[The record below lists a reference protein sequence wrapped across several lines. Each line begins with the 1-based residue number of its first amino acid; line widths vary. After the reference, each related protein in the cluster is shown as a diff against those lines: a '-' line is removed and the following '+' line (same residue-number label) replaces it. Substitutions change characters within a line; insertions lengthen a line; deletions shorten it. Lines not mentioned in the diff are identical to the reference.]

1 MKILKSQKG
10 VSLIEV
16 LAGIPLATLVFAIFT
31 ISVLHFVT
39 TFEETKLY
47 KQLQEDL
54 FNAIETMRYGYAYEP
69 YTDNEGLIGLMTAD
83 SVNIWSSRNTLE
95 MRPMVINQVLKN
107 DYWCTI
113 TLNNNDQLEVY
124 AKYGLK
130 PPFPDRPVIF
140 PSTPKKLIGREPQF
154 KILNRGNIW
163 TVEKMSYNGKPLMI
177 KIQLEGQV
185 RFRERRRRQTRED
198 DIRQNTRTIKY
209 ETSVFIGNA

>member
-16 LAGIPLATLVFAIFT
+16 IAGIPLATLVFAIFT

-47 KQLQEDL
+47 TQLQEDL
-54 FNAIETMRYGYAYEP
+54 FNTIETMRYGYAYEP
-69 YTDNEGLIGLMTAD
+69 HTDNEGLIGLITAD
-83 SVNIWSSRNTLE
+83 SVSIWSTRNTLE
-95 MRPMVINQVLKN
+95 MRPIVINQTLKN

-113 TLNNNDQLEVY
+113 TLNDDNHLEVN

-130 PPFPDRPVIF
+130 NFPERKIIF
-140 PSTPKKLIGREPQF
+140 PSTPIKMIGREPQF

-185 RFRERRRRQTRED
+185 RFRERRRGQKRED

>member
-16 LAGIPLATLVFAIFT
+16 IAGIPLATLVFAIFT
-31 ISVLHFVT
+31 ISVLHFIT
-39 TFEETKLY
+39 TFEETRLY
-47 KQLQEDL
+47 TKLQEDL

-69 YTDNEGLIGLMTAD
+69 HTDNEGLIGLMTAD

-95 MRPMVINQVLKN
+95 MRPIVINQTLKK

-113 TLNNNDQLEVY
+113 TLNDDNHLEVY

-130 PPFPDRPVIF
+130 NFPERKIVF
-140 PSTPKKLIGREPQF
+140 PSTPKKMIGREPQF

-163 TVEKMSYNGKPLMI
+163 TVEKMSYNKKPLMI

-185 RFRERRRRQTRED
+185 RFRERRRGQTRED